1 MLDVRRL
8 RLLRELKIRGTLAEV
23 AEALQYS
30 PSSVSQQLAL
40 LEKEAG
46 VELLRKTGRRVQL
59 TPQAEVLVA
68 HTSQL
73 LETLEQA
80 EADLAASLTT
90 VTGTVRIAVFQ
101 SAALALMPDALTR
114 MSSSYPEVRVEMTQR
129 EPETALHETWARD
142 FDLVIAEQYPGHAAP
157 HYAELDRVALTRD
170 AIRLAVPPPT
180 PERDAIR
187 ALADTAGLPWVME
200 PRGAASRHWAEQAC
214 RSAGFEP
221 DVRFETADLQAQIRL
236 IESGNAVALM
246 PDLVWTGRG
255 TSAQLLDLPGDPHRT
270 VFTSVRRSSARRPA
284 LLAAREILALTAASI
299 VPAAAAGARD
309 SAPADRPA

>member
-23 AEALQYS
+23 AAALQYS
-30 PSSVSQQLAL
+30 PSAVSQQLAL

-68 HTSQL
+68 HTAQL

-101 SAALALMPDALTR
+101 SAALALMPEALTR
-114 MSSSYPEVRVEMTQR
+114 MAASYPEVRIEMTQR

-157 HYAELDRVALTRD
+157 HYAGLDRVALTTD
-170 AIRLAVPPPT
+170 AIRLAVPAVLPGRT
-180 PERDAIR
+180 AVRD
-187 ALADTAGLPWVME
+187 LADTAGLPWVME

-255 TSAQLLDLPGDPHRT
+255 TSAALLDLPALPRRS
-270 VFTSVRRSSARRPA
+270 VFTSVRDSSATRPA
-284 LLAAREILALTAASI
+284 IVAARETLARTAASI
-299 VPAAAAGARD
+299 SPAEGALPAGPR
-309 SAPADRPA
+309 

>member
-8 RLLRELKIRGTLAEV
+8 RLLRELSIRGTLAEV

-40 LEKEAG
+40 LEKEVG

-68 HTSQL
+68 HTAQL
-73 LETLEQA
+73 LETMEQA

-101 SAALALMPDALTR
+101 SAALALMPDTLTR
-114 MSSSYPEVRVEMTQR
+114 MAKTYPEVRIEMIQR

-157 HYAELDRVALTRD
+157 RYPELDRVKLTTD
-170 AIRLAVPPPT
+170 AIRLAVPAS
-180 PERDAIR
+180 DGGAAIR
-187 ALADTAGLPWVME
+187 ALADTAELPWVME

-221 DVRFETADLQAQIRL
+221 DVRFETADLQAQARL

-255 TSAQLLDLPGDPHRT
+255 TTARLLELPGKPHRT
-270 VFTSVRRSSARRPA
+270 IFTSVRRSSAQRPA
-284 LLAAREILALTAASI
+284 ILAARETL
-299 VPAAAAGARD
+299 AAAAAAVAGDDA
-309 SAPADRPA
+309 S

>member
-8 RLLRELKIRGTLAEV
+8 RLLRELSIRGTLAEV

-40 LEKEAG
+40 LEKEVG

-68 HTSQL
+68 HTAQL
-73 LETLEQA
+73 LETMEQA

-101 SAALALMPDALTR
+101 SAALALMPDTLTR
-114 MSSSYPEVRVEMTQR
+114 MAATYPEVRIEMIQR

-157 HYAELDRVALTRD
+157 RYPELDRVKLTTD
-170 AIRLAVPPPT
+170 AIRLAVPASDGGT
-180 PERDAIR
+180 AIR
-187 ALADTAGLPWVME
+187 ALADTAELPWVME

-221 DVRFETADLQAQIRL
+221 DVRFETADLQAQARL

-255 TSAQLLDLPGDPHRT
+255 TTARLLELPGKPHRT
-270 VFTSVRRSSARRPA
+270 IFTSVRRSSAQRPA
-284 LLAAREILALTAASI
+284 ILAARETL
-299 VPAAAAGARD
+299 AAAAAAVAGDDAR
-309 SAPADRPA
+309 